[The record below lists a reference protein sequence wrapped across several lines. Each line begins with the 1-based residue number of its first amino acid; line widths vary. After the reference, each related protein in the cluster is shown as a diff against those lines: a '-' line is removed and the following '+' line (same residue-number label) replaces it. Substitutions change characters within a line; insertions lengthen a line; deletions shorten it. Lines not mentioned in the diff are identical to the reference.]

1 MSRYKVQGV
10 SMKKGKNLL
19 VTLTLMVALSLTTMP
34 VFAVENE
41 NADSLEV
48 TVTSEDGQ
56 KTSKTYDLSDLTS
69 IDEDENGIMPLIN
82 VPTGTLKNGRT
93 KTYSNSDGSAFYV
106 AGSTVTFT
114 VKLKSSAYVKM
125 GYKNSSGT
133 MTETYNGTSATNTT
147 SISVP
152 NTGRYRFYITNVSAS
167 TINITGGSITF

>member
-41 NADSLEV
+41 NADLLEV

-82 VPTGTLKNGRT
+82 VPTGTH
-93 KTYSNSDGSAFYV
+93 F
-106 AGSTVTFT
+106 
-114 VKLKSSAYVKM
+114 
-125 GYKNSSGT
+125 
-133 MTETYNGTSATNTT
+133 
-147 SISVP
+147 
-152 NTGRYRFYITNVSAS
+152 
-167 TINITGGSITF
+167 